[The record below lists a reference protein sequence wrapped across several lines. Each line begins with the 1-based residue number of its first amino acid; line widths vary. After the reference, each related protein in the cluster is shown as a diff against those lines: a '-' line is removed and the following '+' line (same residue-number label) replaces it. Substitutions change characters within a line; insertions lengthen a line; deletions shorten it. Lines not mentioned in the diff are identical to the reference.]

1 MALISL
7 TDVVKKYA
15 AGKQEVTALDD
26 ISFDIDARKMT
37 VVLGPS
43 GSGKSTAL
51 HMLGGMDT
59 PTSGTVL
66 FDGTEVSRFSDK
78 DLTAYRRDQVG
89 FVFQH
94 YNLIPNLT
102 AAENVGIGAQHAKDA
117 MTPAEVLA
125 SVGLAG
131 RERSFPSELSGGQMQ
146 RVAIARA
153 IAKRPQLLLC
163 DEPTGA
169 LDSGTGRS
177 VIELLRTI
185 ASSAETAVVV
195 VTHNASIAR
204 AADATVTLHDGR
216 VRARTEN
223 QQPTSIEEIDW

>member
-7 TDVVKKYA
+7 TSVVKKYT
-15 AGKQEVTALDD
+15 AGKQDIIALDGA
-26 ISFDIDARKMT
+26 SFDIEARRMT

-51 HMLGGMDT
+51 NMLGGMDT
-59 PTSGTVL
+59 PTSGTVV
-66 FDGTEVSRFSDK
+66 FAGKEVSQFNDK
-78 DLTAYRRDQVG
+78 ELTLYRRNQVG

-102 AAENVGIGAQHAKDA
+102 AAENVGIGSQYAKGA
-117 MTPAEVLA
+117 MTPAEALT
-125 SVGLAG
+125 SVGLSG

-153 IAKRPQLLLC
+153 IAKRPPLLLC

-177 VIELLRTI
+177 VIELLRSI
-185 ASSAETAVVV
+185 ADTTETAVVV
-195 VTHNASIAR
+195 VTHNASIAQV
-204 AADATVTLHDGR
+204 ADATVTLRDGQ
-216 VRARTEN
+216 VQSHAAN
-223 QQPTSIEEIDW
+223 QTPTAIEEIDW